1 MADCT
6 ESIIPILKN
15 VQRRKK
21 NPEQR
26 FAKLRFRSDCV
37 MLNVLDRDTRF
48 FVKLVLFDCCAINM
62 TVQKSTGLNF
72 ISVLL
77 REYLWPFQWNQF
89 TPSAW
94 EEWLPRRYKPLRFEW
109 WHLLYH
115 QAPLYLMAQ
124 LWRPWLSLS
133 WSLVVNGM
141 PRWKARELPEFPEK
155 VSSSMSITFDQ
166 QWAARMAEQNLKC
179 QISII

>member
-15 VQRRKK
+15 VQGRKK

-26 FAKLRFRSDCV
+26 FAKLRFKIDCV
-37 MLNVLDRDTRF
+37 MLNILDRDTRF
-48 FVKLVLFDCCAINM
+48 FVKLVLFDCSAINV
-62 TVQKSTGLNF
+62 TVQKSFGLIF

-77 REYLWPFQWNQF
+77 REYLWPFQW
-89 TPSAW
+89 
-94 EEWLPRRYKPLRFEW
+94 LPRRYKPLRFER

-115 QAPLYLMAQ
+115 QAPLNLMAQ
-124 LWRPWLSLS
+124 LWCSWLSLS

-141 PRWKARELPEFPEK
+141 PRWKARELPEFPKK

-166 QWAARMAEQNLKC
+166 QWAVRMAEQNLKC